1 MAADTNTNVCREAR
15 RGSGGGF
22 FTSAARALSGS
33 QVQLSTGCTRPTRG
47 KPCQQVCSAARRGTA
62 DIPER
67 GLSRVDLQGAGGPGA
82 GGALPDE
89 LARAGVVDPDI
100 GAGLGLGV
108 HGCRME
114 QGSWQ
119 RTLPVG
125 KGCGTV
131 LPAGENR
138 P

>member
-1 MAADTNTNVCREAR
+1 MYAERPEGEVGEAF
-15 RGSGGGF
+15 SHQQPEP
-22 FTSAARALSGS
+22 SAAAKSNSAPDAPGPPEGS
-33 QVQLSTGCTRPTRG
+33 PASRCAPW
-47 KPCQQVCSAARRGTA
+47 RGTA

-67 GLSRVDLQGAGGPGA
+67 GVSRVDLQGAGGPGA

>member
-1 MAADTNTNVCREAR
+1 M
-15 RGSGGGF
+15 
-22 FTSAARALSGS
+22 
-33 QVQLSTGCTRPTRG
+33 
-47 KPCQQVCSAARRGTA
+47 
-62 DIPER
+62 
-67 GLSRVDLQGAGGPGA
+67 DLQGAGGPGA
-82 GGALPDE
+82 ASALPDE

-100 GAGLGLGV
+100 RAGLGLGV
-108 HGCRME
+108 HRCWME

>member
-1 MAADTNTNVCREAR
+1 M
-15 RGSGGGF
+15 
-22 FTSAARALSGS
+22 
-33 QVQLSTGCTRPTRG
+33 
-47 KPCQQVCSAARRGTA
+47 
-62 DIPER
+62 
-67 GLSRVDLQGAGGPGA
+67 DLQGAGRPGA
-82 GGALPDE
+82 GCALPDE
-89 LARAGVVDPDI
+89 LARAGVVDPDVR
-100 GAGLGLGV
+100 AGLGLGV

-131 LPAGENR
+131 LPAGKKR